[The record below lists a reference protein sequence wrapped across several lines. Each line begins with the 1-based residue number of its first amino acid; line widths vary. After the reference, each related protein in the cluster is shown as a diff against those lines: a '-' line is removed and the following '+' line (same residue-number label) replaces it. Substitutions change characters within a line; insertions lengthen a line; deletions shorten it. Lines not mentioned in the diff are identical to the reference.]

1 MDPMGYIDM
10 EDQDL
15 NLKTKI
21 AIIPTQFAKFLVV
34 NDSKQIFPVSIY

>member
-10 EDQDL
+10 EDV

-34 NDSKQIFPVSIY
+34 NDSKQIFPVSMS